1 MACRDRNKREKI
13 DAYDYCILEVMLTKR
28 GTAAGAGGHL
38 RAVTVD
44 NHFDTLRFVQE
55 NLDACISNIVRLQR
69 VDDSAAAAPERRA
82 GSR

>member
-13 DAYDYCILEVMLTKR
+13 DSYDYCVLEVMLTKK
-28 GTAAGAGGHL
+28 GTAAGAGGQM

-69 VDDSAAAAPERRA
+69 RDDSADTAPGRRA
-82 GSR
+82 DRR